1 MNYKAEVI
9 TSVPVIKSKRLAW
22 VQTFELL
29 MPKITGDE
37 SHPAQRLLPGE
48 ITPLQ
53 NELRKLLGN
62 LKSRG
67 T

>member
-1 MNYKAEVI
+1 MNYKAEAVS
-9 TSVPVIKSKRLAW
+9 SVPVVKKVKAQMR
-22 VQTFELL
+22 TFELL

-37 SHPAQRLLPGE
+37 SHPAQSLLPGE
-48 ITPLQ
+48 ITALQ
-53 NELRKLLGN
+53 SDLRKLLQN